1 MDNTPRAEFPRPDRQ
16 RANWLNLNGLWDFAL
31 FSKGQEA
38 EETSF
43 SAERI
48 CYPLQINVPFSWT
61 SPLSGIEQDVAGIG
75 WYRKSVSYSIASDT
89 HVFLCFGAVDYL
101 ADVYIN
107 GKHAG
112 QHQGGYS
119 SFEID
124 LTNDW
129 RNSDDNIIEVRAE
142 DYRLETQTYGKQGY
156 GEIQGIWQT
165 VWLEFRPVSF
175 IQHFRITTLCNG
187 QITIDAAVTSKD
199 GSCLT
204 AEFDGKKHSAQVFA
218 GKATIQFLIENPKLW
233 SPDSPELYEGF
244 LTLTDDNSV
253 DKVETYFGIREISTK
268 AFGNNTY
275 RWICLNHKP
284 IFLNGTLDQA
294 FNPDGFFT
302 YPTDKDMFD
311 EAWRLKRLGLNM
323 VRIHIKAE
331 DPRKLYW
338 MDKVGILVMQ
348 DIPCFWG
355 EPNQIAKAAYEEEL
369 PQLMERDINHPSIY
383 AWVIFNES
391 WGLLT
396 QTQPNPDPSTDTRV
410 YLQDTQEWVRRI
422 YHKAKSI
429 DATRLVEDNSPCRY
443 DHVET
448 DINTWH
454 FYINGYKPVRDHIRS
469 VVENTFPGSSF
480 NFIGQNKQN
489 DSPLMNSE
497 CGLVWGV
504 DESAGDSDLAWHYH
518 YMINEYRLHEK
529 ICGFIFTEFH
539 DVVNE
544 FNGYYRIDNSDKD
557 WGYEDFCRGM
567 TLRDLHAP
575 DFIVTDCPPCRTEQ
589 GGKSVVTP
597 VFLSSFSDTYQR
609 EGLVLRWELWHD
621 GVEGRVFDDSGS
633 YEITSYEYGTT
644 TLPSVTVT
652 LPQENAVAILSFY
665 LSNHKGQ
672 ILSRNFTTFDVQAPL
687 PENQI
692 EIPVNSGV
700 ISGFDLTW
708 EAMERKKLC
717 AGGKGEITYHITLP
731 DTWMHIN
738 GLALYFEAGSKRI
751 LQKDCKITDKENVA
765 HGFMRG
771 YRVDRGSFKN
781 SYWMTDESRFPSAV
795 EVLINGFPIQTF
807 SLENDWADARGVL
820 SWHSQP
826 VDTLL
831 DEAGSYGEEKYLE
844 IPSRI
849 VARLVADRDFTLT
862 LRVPSNGGLAL
873 YGRNAGRYPHGL
885 LLKRW

>member
-43 SAERI
+43 SAERN

-204 AEFDGKKHSAQVFA
+204 AEFDGKKHSAQVIA

-244 LTLTDDNSV
+244 LTLTDGNSV
-253 DKVETYFGIREISTK
+253 DKVGTYFGIREISTK
-268 AFGNNTY
+268 AFGDNTY

-518 YMINEYRLHEK
+518 YMINEYR
-529 ICGFIFTEFH
+529 
-539 DVVNE
+539 
-544 FNGYYRIDNSDKD
+544 
-557 WGYEDFCRGM
+557 
-567 TLRDLHAP
+567 
-575 DFIVTDCPPCRTEQ
+575 
-589 GGKSVVTP
+589 
-597 VFLSSFSDTYQR
+597 
-609 EGLVLRWELWHD
+609 
-621 GVEGRVFDDSGS
+621 
-633 YEITSYEYGTT
+633 
-644 TLPSVTVT
+644 
-652 LPQENAVAILSFY
+652 
-665 LSNHKGQ
+665 
-672 ILSRNFTTFDVQAPL
+672 
-687 PENQI
+687 
-692 EIPVNSGV
+692 
-700 ISGFDLTW
+700 
-708 EAMERKKLC
+708 
-717 AGGKGEITYHITLP
+717 
-731 DTWMHIN
+731 
-738 GLALYFEAGSKRI
+738 
-751 LQKDCKITDKENVA
+751 
-765 HGFMRG
+765 
-771 YRVDRGSFKN
+771 
-781 SYWMTDESRFPSAV
+781 
-795 EVLINGFPIQTF
+795 
-807 SLENDWADARGVL
+807 
-820 SWHSQP
+820 
-826 VDTLL
+826 
-831 DEAGSYGEEKYLE
+831 
-844 IPSRI
+844 
-849 VARLVADRDFTLT
+849 
-862 LRVPSNGGLAL
+862 
-873 YGRNAGRYPHGL
+873 
-885 LLKRW
+885 